1 MLERIADEGFWWV
14 GTGGWVICEI
24 GNGQKEHVEALFAA
38 FDREVRKDLSGRDRI
53 LVARRGRVVVCD
65 RDRLSERAS
74 RQGAMGD
81 EQWAITRRTIHSRCF
96 PVRNLLRIGSQMR
109 QAGCAH
115 CLLPIAPMTIDLAL
129 EALMAGRVIGIPTD
143 TVYGIGVDPMRED
156 ALRRLYEIKG
166 RPEDSPIPILAAS
179 LADARGLGM
188 IDDAV
193 GKYWPG
199 PLTVVV
205 RRMPET
211 PRWIGD
217 AAATPLRCGFLIIR
231 LPSLCLPG
239 PVPWR

>member
-1 MLERIADEGFWWV
+1 
-14 GTGGWVICEI
+14 
-24 GNGQKEHVEALFAA
+24 
-38 FDREVRKDLSGRDRI
+38 
-53 LVARRGRVVVCD
+53 
-65 RDRLSERAS
+65 
-74 RQGAMGD
+74 
-81 EQWAITRRTIHSRCF
+81 
-96 PVRNLLRIGSQMR
+96 
-109 QAGCAH
+109 
-115 CLLPIAPMTIDLAL
+115 MTIDLAL

-143 TVYGIGVDPMRED
+143 TVYGIGVDPMQED

-217 AAATPLRCGFLIIR
+217 AARDTVALRVPDHPVALALLARSGPLAVTSANRSGEETAPDDVAARAALGDGVAVYLEGRGGGGLASTIVDLTGRQPIVIR
-231 LPSLCLPG
+231 PG
-239 PVPWR
+239 PVAWGP